1 MMFLNN
7 IDSIK
12 YTQISSELDR
22 KDGAGKEKWILKVK
36 GNEYVFTGD
45 VKFLPKQKER
55 VIIVDFCAKNEEQN
69 VLDNW
74 ELTGTS
80 KYSSNLVYAGVI
92 ELCCRRLPSVR
103 KYRYVAMCGDF
114 YREKLHTKLV
124 KRLGS
129 IAPENIVEE
138 TTKFLNDRLKYS
150 IDIGVCHCI
159 VGDLLGK

>member
-7 IDSIK
+7 IDQIK
-12 YTQISSELDR
+12 FTQISSELDR
-22 KDGAGKEKWILKVK
+22 KDGSGKEKWLFEVK
-36 GNEYVFTGD
+36 GKEYIFTGD

-55 VIIVDFCAKNEEQN
+55 VIIVDFCPKQEEVN
-69 VLDNW
+69 SNDW

-92 ELCCRRLPSVR
+92 ELCCRRLPPVR

-114 YREKLHTKLV
+114 YRERLHTKLV

-129 IAPENIVEE
+129 IASDSVVEE
-138 TTKFLNDRLKYS
+138 TVKFLNDRLKFS
-150 IDIGVCHCI
+150 VDMGVCHCI
-159 VGDLLGK
+159 VGDLHGK